1 MVLDKDPPRTTGCE
15 WFVPLMAFHAQLISS
30 SNGQRSRLQPR
41 SVETYVLSFLR
52 PAAQATRPLSCGQN
66 AAHQKDR
73 RQWPKR
79 QCTASAP
86 TQTLRQNHHA
96 ADAEVAPFAYSLHSI
111 LKHVVRSFFCIS
123 QNDDPR
129 QLFDGLDIVEHLDLC
144 NEHMGKY
151 AVLFLDLKVRSPF

>member
-1 MVLDKDPPRTTGCE
+1 M
-15 WFVPLMAFHAQLISS
+15 QSS
-30 SNGQRSRLQPR
+30 SPCNLSSTGQRSRLQPR

-52 PAAQATRPLSCGQN
+52 PDAQATRPLSRGQN
-66 AAHQKDR
+66 EAYQTDC

-79 QCTASAP
+79 QCSSSSP
-86 TQTLRQNHHA
+86 TQTLWKNHHA
-96 ADAEVAPFAYSLHSI
+96 ADAEVVPFACSPHSI
-111 LKHVVRSFFCIS
+111 LKLVARSFFCIS

-151 AVLFLDLKVRSPF
+151 AVLFLDFKVRSPF